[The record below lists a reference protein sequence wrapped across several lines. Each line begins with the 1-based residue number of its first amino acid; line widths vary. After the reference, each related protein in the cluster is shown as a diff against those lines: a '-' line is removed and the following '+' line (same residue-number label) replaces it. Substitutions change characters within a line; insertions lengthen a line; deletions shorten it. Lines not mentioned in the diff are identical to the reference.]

1 MRAARDENG
10 KTYYVPAST
19 TYEEWANAFAGGG
32 NKDFFRSLAVRGQ
45 KIHDIP
51 IREQNVEV
59 PKEILSEVD
68 TAVHKLSK
76 EFPSVEGN
84 ISGQFDCSRRN
95 QPQVGDQSKTE

>member
-68 TAVHKLSK
+68 MLPTLPRFRTSLTYR
-76 EFPSVEGN
+76 SV
-84 ISGQFDCSRRN
+84 SRLLPLTTGRRKRLK
-95 QPQVGDQSKTE
+95 PTV